1 MDLKEKIQKDL
12 KLSLL
17 DKDKKRTAA
26 LRLLLSDIKNAEIEK
41 GEKLDEGE
49 IFQVINSERKKW
61 TTAIEQFEKAGD
73 MERAEKEKNDIKI
86 ISSYLPKQLSREEVE
101 KFVEESIVEAE
112 AESLKDIGKVMKVV
126 MPKLQGKADG
136 KLVNDLVREKLS
148 SEE

>member
-86 ISSYLPKQLSREEVE
+86 
-101 KFVEESIVEAE
+101 
-112 AESLKDIGKVMKVV
+112 
-126 MPKLQGKADG
+126 
-136 KLVNDLVREKLS
+136 
-148 SEE
+148 